1 MLDLKYVVEN
11 LEEVREIL
19 HKRGAEARASID
31 TIAEKAE
38 KRRRVIHRLQELR
51 TGQNQAN
58 ALMAKLDK
66 KSGAFAQQRDALR
79 QIASEIKGLES
90 EHREIEAE
98 ISNLLLHVP
107 NLPADSTPVGKDA
120 SDNPLVRSWGQK
132 PEFDF
137 EPKDHTDLGL
147 ALGIIDF
154 ERATKISG
162 ARFSFLLGHG
172 SRMIRALMAFMLDL
186 HGEEHGYTEI
196 WSPVIVKD
204 ETMRGTGQ
212 LPKFA
217 ADSFRIDWSWDEHQ
231 ENQGHDLYLIPT
243 AEVPVTNFHA
253 GEILDAE
260 QLPVTH
266 VAYTACF
273 RSEAGSY
280 GKDTRGLIR
289 QHQFDKVELVRVE
302 RPDQGEAALE
312 KLTAHAEEVLKRL
325 ELHYQVVLL
334 CSGDLG
340 FGSRKT
346 YDLEVWLPGQKAYR
360 EISSCSWYGDFQSRR
375 ANIRFRPAKGEKPKF
390 VHTLNGSGLAIG
402 RTFVAILE
410 QYQQKDGSVRVPDAL
425 IPYMGGVEVVKAR
438 ES

>member
-11 LEEVREIL
+11 LEEVREML
-19 HKRGAEARASID
+19 QKRGTEAKTSIE

-38 KRRRVIHRLQELR
+38 KRRIAIQRLQDLR
-51 TGQNQAN
+51 TKQNQAN

-66 KSGAFAQQRDALR
+66 KSEAFAQQRDELKK
-79 QIASEIKGLES
+79 IAAETKQLDS

-98 ISNLLLHVP
+98 ITNLLLHVP
-107 NLPADSTPVGKDA
+107 NLPAESTPFGKDGT
-120 SDNPLVRSWGQK
+120 DNQLLRRWGTK
-132 PEFDF
+132 PTFDF

-147 ALGIIDF
+147 SLGIIDF
-154 ERATKISG
+154 ERATKLSG

-172 SRMIRALMAFMLDL
+172 ARMIRALMAFMVDL
-186 HGEEHGYTEI
+186 HSNEHGYTEI
-196 WSPVIVKD
+196 WSPVLVKD
-204 ETMRGTGQ
+204 ETLRGTGQ

-217 ADSFRIDWSWDEHQ
+217 NDLFRIDSSWDQ
-231 ENQGHDLYLIPT
+231 NDENKGHDLYLIPT
-243 AEVPVTNFHA
+243 AEVPVTNFHS
-253 GEILDAE
+253 GEILEAE
-260 QLPVTH
+260 ELPIAN
-266 VAYTACF
+266 VAYTVCF

-302 RPDQGEAALE
+302 RPDEGEAALE

-325 ELHYQVVLL
+325 ELHYQVVQL

-346 YDLEVWLPGQKAYR
+346 YDLEVWLPGQNAYR
-360 EISSCSWYGDFQSRR
+360 EISSCSWCGDFQSRR

-402 RTFVAILE
+402 RTFVAVLE
-410 QYQQKDGSVRVPDAL
+410 QYQQADGTVRVPKAL
-425 IPYMGGVEVVKAR
+425 VPYMGGIETIK
-438 ES
+438 SIG